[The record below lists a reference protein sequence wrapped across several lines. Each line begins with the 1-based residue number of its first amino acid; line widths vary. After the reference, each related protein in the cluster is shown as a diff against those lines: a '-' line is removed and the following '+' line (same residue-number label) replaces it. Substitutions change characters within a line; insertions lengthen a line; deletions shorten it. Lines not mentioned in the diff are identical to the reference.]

1 MGFPKSAMSEARPA
15 GLGRGP
21 RALTAVVILAALAG
35 CGGRGLDLDFRGI
48 GGGFTTAD
56 AAREAR
62 TAPRPS
68 PDQRGVIS
76 YPTYDVAVAPGGET
90 VAQMA
95 TRLGFGPN
103 ELARYNGLPPET
115 PLKAGEIVALPAR
128 VAGGVAA
135 PGAPTPNGTIAPSA
149 GGIDVTSLA
158 GTALDRVGP
167 SATPGTALP
176 AGAEPVRHQVQRG
189 ETAYTIARAYN
200 VSVRALADWNGLDSA
215 LTVREGQYLLI
226 PVVLEEQQTASAEPA
241 PLAVVEAPGTGS
253 VTPLPPSAGAP
264 LPDEPA
270 SAAPAAPPASPDLAE
285 DRTPA
290 SGARMAMP
298 VNGKVVRAFQKGTA
312 DGIDISAS
320 AGTPVTAAADGTV
333 AAITRDT
340 DQVPILVVR
349 HSGNLLT
356 VYAGIDGITV
366 AKGDKVSRG
375 QTIAKVRAADPA
387 FLHFQVREGTMSVDP
402 MEYLN

>member
-1 MGFPKSAMSEARPA
+1 MTGAWRGTP
-15 GLGRGP
+15 GRAP
-21 RALTAVVILAALAG
+21 RALVTVALLAALAG

-62 TAPRPS
+62 TAPKPS

-115 PLKAGEIVALPAR
+115 PLKPGEIIALPSR

-135 PGAPTPNGTIAPSA
+135 PGAPTPNGTIAPT
-149 GGIDVTSLA
+149 GGAIDVTTLA
-158 GTALDRVGP
+158 GSALDRVGP
-167 SATPGTALP
+167 SGAP
-176 AGAEPVRHQVQRG
+176 ASVPSGAEPVRHQVQRG

-226 PVVLEEQQTASAEPA
+226 PVVLEAQSASVAPTAPVE
-241 PLAVVEAPGTGS
+241 VVEAPGTGS
-253 VTPLPPSAGAP
+253 ATPLPPSAGEP
-264 LPDEPA
+264 LPDDPVT
-270 SAAPAAPPASPDLAE
+270 AAPAPKPASPDLGD
-285 DRTPA
+285 DRTAA

-298 VNGKVVRAFQKGTA
+298 VNGKVVRAFQKGQS
-312 DGIDISAS
+312 DGIDISAA

-375 QTIAKVRAADPA
+375 QTIAKVRAADPS
-387 FLHFQVREGTMSVDP
+387 FLHFQVREGTTSVDP
-402 MEYLN
+402 MGYLN